1 MMHSMKWAALAAAM
15 SLCAGVANAACD
27 TAPLVEQCKGKL
39 SEGFTVMSTFAL
51 DGKDGKVTSVRDDN
65 VLTSRMTYEVAV
77 CGSNDSNIEFVLETG
92 MGEKIATNKSG
103 DTFQQVTTIKPERMS
118 VYFLVFNA
126 QAPAEF
132 CGGAVLG
139 GKK

>member
-1 MMHSMKWAALAAAM
+1 MIHSMKLAALAAAV

-27 TAPLVEQCKGKL
+27 TAPLIEQCKGKL
-39 SEGFTVMSTFAL
+39 SEGYTLMSTFAL
-51 DGKDGKVTSVRDDN
+51 DGQDGKVTSVRDDN
-65 VLTSRMTYEVAV
+65 VLTSRMTYEVAI
-77 CGSNDSNIEFVLETG
+77 CSPKDGSIEFVLESGT
-92 MGEKIATNKSG
+92 GEKIATNKSG
-103 DTFQQVTTIKPERMS
+103 DTFQQVTAIKPERMS

-126 QAPAEF
+126 QAPAEL